1 MSILKFLGFGKAE
14 QSGNDKGSQTET
26 VRKIVKELDQME
38 PEKAKY
44 VASFAYL
51 LSRVAHADLDI
62 SDEETREMERIVMQQ
77 GGLEESQ
84 ALIVVQMAKTRALR
98 PGFDEILVPG
108 EQEARRTA
116 TKAENGVPIDD
127 VVLADLQAHRG
138 LMIRQSLNN
147 EVIRHMRKMLAHER
161 LHFVY
166 RHIQRHD
173 ACHQQPH

>member
-84 ALIVVQMAKTRALR
+84 ALIVVQMAKTQKTLFGGTENFLVTREFKEMATRQQKHALLTCL
-98 PGFDEILVPG
+98 FAVAAADLSISTIEDNEISQIASELSLTSDEYTSV
-108 EQEARRTA
+108 
-116 TKAENGVPIDD
+116 KAEFREYLA
-127 VVLADLQAHRG
+127 VLQK
-138 LMIRQSLNN
+138 N
-147 EVIRHMRKMLAHER
+147 
-161 LHFVY
+161 
-166 RHIQRHD
+166 
-173 ACHQQPH
+173 